1 MPDTPPP
8 PSGIDERIAE
18 AVANEDYELAAK
30 LKKMKTQPPPPPPPK
45 RGKKA
50 PPPPPPKRGKKAPPP
65 PPPKRGKKAP
75 PPKRGKKAPP
85 PKRGKKAPPPKRGK
99 KAPPPKGRP
108 KGPPKARP
116 KRRRRL
122 RLRMKSKTIAEEE
135 DSYTDRIGWNASI
148 GTVLEDN
155 EEIVEE
161 PKTITHQCS
170 MCGSMMTIPKPKRER
185 YRIVCSY
192 PQCGH
197 SDTVGI

>member
-18 AVANEDYELAAK
+18 AVANEDYELAAR

-45 RGKKA
+45 K
-50 PPPPPPKRGKKAPPP
+50 
-65 PPPKRGKKAP
+65 
-75 PPKRGKKAPP
+75 
-85 PKRGKKAPPPKRGK
+85 GK

-108 KGPPKARP
+108 KGLPKARP

>member
-1 MPDTPPP
+1 MPGTPPP
-8 PSGIDERIAE
+8 PPGIDERIAE

-45 RGKKA
+45 KGKKA
-50 PPPPPPKRGKKAPPP
+50 PPPPPPKKGKKAPPP
-65 PPPKRGKKAP
+65 PPPKKGKKAP
-75 PPKRGKKAPP
+75 PPKGRPKGP
-85 PKRGKKAPPPKRGK
+85 PKGRPKG
-99 KAPPPKGRP
+99 PPKGRP

-122 RLRMKSKTIAEEE
+122 RLRMKSKSIAEEE
-135 DSYTDRIGWNASI
+135 DSYTDRIGWNTSV

-161 PKTITHQCS
+161 PKTISHQCS

>member
-1 MPDTPPP
+1 MPDSPPP

-18 AVANEDYELAAK
+18 AVANEDYELAAR

-45 RGKKA
+45 KGKKA
-50 PPPPPPKRGKKAPPP
+50 PPPPPPKK
-65 PPPKRGKKAP
+65 
-75 PPKRGKKAPP
+75 
-85 PKRGKKAPPPKRGK
+85 GK

-155 EEIVEE
+155 EEILEE

>member
-1 MPDTPPP
+1 MPGTPPP

-45 RGKKA
+45 K
-50 PPPPPPKRGKKAPPP
+50 
-65 PPPKRGKKAP
+65 GKKAP
-75 PPKRGKKAPP
+75 PPKGRPKGP
-85 PKRGKKAPPPKRGK
+85 PKGRPKG
-99 KAPPPKGRP
+99 PPKGRP

-122 RLRMKSKTIAEEE
+122 RLRMKSKSIAEEE
-135 DSYTDRIGWNASI
+135 DSYTDRIGWNTSV

>member
-18 AVANEDYELAAK
+18 AVANEDYELAAR

-45 RGKKA
+45 KGKKA
-50 PPPPPPKRGKKAPPP
+50 PPPPPPKK
-65 PPPKRGKKAP
+65 
-75 PPKRGKKAPP
+75 
-85 PKRGKKAPPPKRGK
+85 GK

>member
-18 AVANEDYELAAK
+18 AVANEDYELAAG

-45 RGKKA
+45 K
-50 PPPPPPKRGKKAPPP
+50 
-65 PPPKRGKKAP
+65 
-75 PPKRGKKAPP
+75 
-85 PKRGKKAPPPKRGK
+85 GK

>member
-1 MPDTPPP
+1 MPGTPPP
-8 PSGIDERIAE
+8 PPGIDERIAE

-45 RGKKA
+45 KGKKA
-50 PPPPPPKRGKKAPPP
+50 PPPPPPKKGKKAPPP
-65 PPPKRGKKAP
+65 PPPKKGKKAP
-75 PPKRGKKAPP
+75 PPKGR
-85 PKRGKKAPPPKRGK
+85 PKG
-99 KAPPPKGRP
+99 PPKGRP

-122 RLRMKSKTIAEEE
+122 RLRMKSKSIAEEE
-135 DSYTDRIGWNASI
+135 DSYTDRIGWNTSV

-161 PKTITHQCS
+161 PKTISHQCS

>member
-8 PSGIDERIAE
+8 PSGIDKKIAD

-30 LKKMKTQPPPPPPPK
+30 LKKVKTQPPPPPPK
-45 RGKKA
+45 KGKKA
-50 PPPPPPKRGKKAPPP
+50 PPPPPSKKGKKAPPP
-65 PPPKRGKKAP
+65 PPSKKGKKAP
-75 PPKRGKKAPP
+75 PPSGK
-85 PKRGKKAPPPKRGK
+85 
-99 KAPPPKGRP
+99 PKGRP
-108 KGPPKARP
+108 KDRTR
-116 KRRRRL
+116 RRRRL
-122 RLRMKSKTIAEEE
+122 RLKMRSTTIADEE
-135 DSYTDRIGWNASI
+135 DSYTDRIGWNTSV

-170 MCGSMMTIPKPKRER
+170 MCGSMMTVPKPKRER
-185 YRIVCSY
+185 YRIVCTY

>member
-18 AVANEDYELAAK
+18 AVANEDYELAAR

-45 RGKKA
+45 KGKKA
-50 PPPPPPKRGKKAPPP
+50 PPPPPPKK
-65 PPPKRGKKAP
+65 
-75 PPKRGKKAPP
+75 
-85 PKRGKKAPPPKRGK
+85 GK

-108 KGPPKARP
+108 KGLPKARP

-155 EEIVEE
+155 EEILEE

>member
-18 AVANEDYELAAK
+18 AVANEDYELAAR

-45 RGKKA
+45 KGKKA
-50 PPPPPPKRGKKAPPP
+50 PPPPPSKK
-65 PPPKRGKKAP
+65 GH
-75 PPKRGKKAPP
+75 
-85 PKRGKKAPPPKRGK
+85 

>member
-18 AVANEDYELAAK
+18 AVANEDYELAAR

-45 RGKKA
+45 KGKKA
-50 PPPPPPKRGKKAPPP
+50 PPPPPPKK
-65 PPPKRGKKAP
+65 
-75 PPKRGKKAPP
+75 
-85 PKRGKKAPPPKRGK
+85 GK

-108 KGPPKARP
+108 KGLPKARP

>member
-45 RGKKA
+45 KGKKA
-50 PPPPPPKRGKKAPPP
+50 PPPPPPKK
-65 PPPKRGKKAP
+65 GKKAP
-75 PPKRGKKAPP
+75 PPKGR
-85 PKRGKKAPPPKRGK
+85 PKG
-99 KAPPPKGRP
+99 PPKGRP

-122 RLRMKSKTIAEEE
+122 RLRMKSKSIAEEE
-135 DSYTDRIGWNASI
+135 DSYTDRIGWNTSV

-161 PKTITHQCS
+161 PKTISHQCS

>member
-18 AVANEDYELAAK
+18 AVANEDYELAAR

-45 RGKKA
+45 K
-50 PPPPPPKRGKKAPPP
+50 
-65 PPPKRGKKAP
+65 
-75 PPKRGKKAPP
+75 
-85 PKRGKKAPPPKRGK
+85 GK

-108 KGPPKARP
+108 KGLPKARP

-155 EEIVEE
+155 EEILEE

>member
-30 LKKMKTQPPPPPPPK
+30 LKKMKTQPPPP
-45 RGKKA
+45 
-50 PPPPPPKRGKKAPPP
+50 
-65 PPPKRGKKAP
+65 
-75 PPKRGKKAPP
+75 
-85 PKRGKKAPPPKRGK
+85 PPPKRGK

>member
-1 MPDTPPP
+1 MPDTPLP

-18 AVANEDYELAAK
+18 AVANEDYELAAR

-45 RGKKA
+45 KGKKA
-50 PPPPPPKRGKKAPPP
+50 PPPPPPKK
-65 PPPKRGKKAP
+65 
-75 PPKRGKKAPP
+75 
-85 PKRGKKAPPPKRGK
+85 GK

>member
-18 AVANEDYELAAK
+18 AVANEDYELAAR

-45 RGKKA
+45 KGKKA
-50 PPPPPPKRGKKAPPP
+50 PPPPPPKK
-65 PPPKRGKKAP
+65 
-75 PPKRGKKAPP
+75 
-85 PKRGKKAPPPKRGK
+85 GK

-155 EEIVEE
+155 EDIVEE

>member
-18 AVANEDYELAAK
+18 AVANEDYELAAR
-30 LKKMKTQPPPPPPPK
+30 LKKMKTQ
-45 RGKKA
+45 A
-50 PPPPPPKRGKKAPPP
+50 PPPPPPKK
-65 PPPKRGKKAP
+65 
-75 PPKRGKKAPP
+75 
-85 PKRGKKAPPPKRGK
+85 GK

-161 PKTITHQCS
+161 SKTITHQCS

>member
-18 AVANEDYELAAK
+18 AVANEDYELAAR

-45 RGKKA
+45 K
-50 PPPPPPKRGKKAPPP
+50 
-65 PPPKRGKKAP
+65 
-75 PPKRGKKAPP
+75 
-85 PKRGKKAPPPKRGK
+85 GK

>member
-18 AVANEDYELAAK
+18 AVANEGYELAAR

-45 RGKKA
+45 K
-50 PPPPPPKRGKKAPPP
+50 
-65 PPPKRGKKAP
+65 
-75 PPKRGKKAPP
+75 
-85 PKRGKKAPPPKRGK
+85 GK

>member
-1 MPDTPPP
+1 
-8 PSGIDERIAE
+8 
-18 AVANEDYELAAK
+18 
-30 LKKMKTQPPPPPPPK
+30 
-45 RGKKA
+45 
-50 PPPPPPKRGKKAPPP
+50 
-65 PPPKRGKKAP
+65 
-75 PPKRGKKAPP
+75 
-85 PKRGKKAPPPKRGK
+85 
-99 KAPPPKGRP
+99 
-108 KGPPKARP
+108 
-116 KRRRRL
+116 
-122 RLRMKSKTIAEEE
+122 MKSKSIAEEE

-155 EEIVEE
+155 EETIEE

>member
-18 AVANEDYELAAK
+18 AVANEDYELAAR

-45 RGKKA
+45 K
-50 PPPPPPKRGKKAPPP
+50 
-65 PPPKRGKKAP
+65 
-75 PPKRGKKAPP
+75 
-85 PKRGKKAPPPKRGK
+85 GK

-108 KGPPKARP
+108 KGSPKARP

>member
-1 MPDTPPP
+1 MPDSPPP

-18 AVANEDYELAAK
+18 AVANEDYELAAR

-45 RGKKA
+45 KGKKA
-50 PPPPPPKRGKKAPPP
+50 PPPPPPKK
-65 PPPKRGKKAP
+65 
-75 PPKRGKKAPP
+75 
-85 PKRGKKAPPPKRGK
+85 GK

-108 KGPPKARP
+108 KGLPKARP

>member
-18 AVANEDYELAAK
+18 AVANEDYELAAR

-45 RGKKA
+45 KGKKA
-50 PPPPPPKRGKKAPPP
+50 PPPPPPKKGKKAPPP
-65 PPPKRGKKAP
+65 TK
-75 PPKRGKKAPP
+75 
-85 PKRGKKAPPPKRGK
+85 GK